1 VTNTAIDEYFA
12 RLDYDPRLLPSL
24 VFGGTA
30 ARIPTNNR
38 KGTSNGVMICTT
50 TQHKLRKNLD
60 AIRSPTVG
68 TVHPAVLVSAI

>member
-1 VTNTAIDEYFA
+1 MTNTAIDEYFA

-24 VFGGTA
+24 VFGGTT

-50 TQHKLRKNLD
+50 TQHKLRKSLD
-60 AIRSPTVG
+60 AIRSPTAG
-68 TVHPAVLVSAI
+68 AVHPAALVSAR